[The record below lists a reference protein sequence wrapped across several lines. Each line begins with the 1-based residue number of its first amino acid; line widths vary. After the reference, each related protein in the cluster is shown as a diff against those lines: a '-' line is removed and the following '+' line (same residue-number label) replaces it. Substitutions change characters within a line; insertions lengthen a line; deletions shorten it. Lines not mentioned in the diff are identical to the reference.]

1 MMIKG
6 ILILG
11 FMIILSYALSQRRR
25 SRFVASA
32 MVIIVIVGVVSV
44 MYPELTGDVAHAV
57 GVGRGADLILYCFVL
72 ATLVAILN
80 LHLRLRA
87 VLEMTTNVTRAV
99 ALASAM
105 TPTAKPET
113 SG

>member
-11 FMIILSYALSQRRR
+11 FVGILSYALSQRRR
-25 SRFVASA
+25 SRFVANV
-32 MVIIVIVGVVSV
+32 MGIIVIVGVVLV
-44 MYPELTGDVAHAV
+44 LFPELTGDVANAV

-72 ATLVAILN
+72 AALVAILN

-87 VLEMTTNVTRAV
+87 VLETTTDIARAV
-99 ALASAM
+99 ALTSA
-105 TPTAKPET
+105 TLPTAKPET
-113 SG
+113 FD